1 MAVSVSIDA
10 DRDYTNAL
18 KALAHK
24 NKTTVAQLIRQA
36 VDSKY
41 GDQLK
46 PYLDFFIAQRGDKS
60 LHNGSGGNKT
70 ELTPEVA

>member
-18 KALAHK
+18 KALAHV
-24 NKTTVAQLIRQA
+24 NKTTVARIVRQA
-36 VDSKY
+36 VDSEY

-46 PYLDFFIAQRGDKS
+46 PYLDFFVAQSGDKS
-60 LHNGSGGNKT
+60 LHIGST
-70 ELTPEVA
+70 ETESEPTLEVA